1 MSPLR
6 PLILSQP
13 AVLVS
18 LGVALALTVG
28 TATLGVISTR
38 RVVETNARA
47 SEIHG
52 KILTIQ
58 QTMTALADAETGQRG
73 FLLTGDKKY
82 LEPYRAAFGRI
93 EPLVAELRRRFAGN
107 SERLESLDRLDP
119 LIRAKREE
127 MEKTVS
133 LKEKGSM
140 AAALNIVETDDG
152 LAAMSSIRRIL
163 TGMEIREV
171 RDLKSEGSRLEE
183 SAYQFQF
190 MILGMIGVA
199 IALSIL
205 AAALLVRRLREL
217 ATMVTVC
224 AWTKRVKWRGQWV
237 TFEEFLEQR
246 FKLRFT
252 HGMSEEAARQFQV
265 EAYEVHEADA
275 RRVPPKAP

>member
-13 AVLVS
+13 VVLVS
-18 LGVALALTVG
+18 LAIALALTVG

-38 RVVETNARA
+38 RVVDTNSRV

-73 FLLTGDKKY
+73 YLLTGDVKY
-82 LEPYRAAFGRI
+82 LDPYRAAFGRI
-93 EPLVAELRRRFAGN
+93 EPLMTELRHRFVGQPN
-107 SERLESLDRLDP
+107 RLEALDRLAP

-133 LKEKGSM
+133 LKERGAM

-152 LAAMSSIRRIL
+152 LTAMASIRRIL

-171 RDLKSEGSRLEE
+171 RDLKIAGDVLEQR
-183 SAYQFQF
+183 AYRSQF
-190 MILGMIGVA
+190 MILGMIG
-199 IALSIL
+199 IAVVLSVI

-224 AWTKRVKWRGQWV
+224 AWTKRVKWRGRWV
-237 TFEEFLEQR
+237 SFEEFLEQR

-252 HGMSEEAARQFQV
+252 HGMSEEAARKFEV
-265 EAYEVHEADA
+265 EAYEVHDADSP
-275 RRVPPKAP
+275 RVPPKSP

>member
-13 AVLVS
+13 AVLAS
-18 LGVALALTVG
+18 LAVALVLTVG
-28 TATLGVISTR
+28 TATLGVVSTR

-47 SEIHG
+47 SEIHAR
-52 KILTIQ
+52 ILTIQ
-58 QTMTALADAETGQRG
+58 QTMTTLADAETGQRG
-73 FLLTGDKKY
+73 YLLTGDGKY

-93 EPLVAELRRRFAGN
+93 EPLMTELRRRFGGHP
-107 SERLESLDRLDP
+107 ERLETLDRLAP

-127 MEKTVS
+127 METTVS
-133 LKEKGSM
+133 LKEKGAM
-140 AAALNIVETDDG
+140 AAALNIIETDDG
-152 LAAMSSIRRIL
+152 LTAMASIRRIL

-171 RDLKSEGSRLEE
+171 RDLKNEGDRLEE
-183 SAYQFQF
+183 RAYQFQF
-190 MILGMIGVA
+190 LILGMIGVA
-199 IALSIL
+199 IALS
-205 AAALLVRRLREL
+205 AVSAALLVRRLREL

-237 TFEEFLEQR
+237 SFEEFLEQR

-265 EAYEVHEADA
+265 EAHEVHEADSP
-275 RRVPPKAP
+275 RVPPKSS